1 MNIYKEVKYIKYQIK
16 YINKDI
22 KIQQDKYK
30 SAENAAIIF
39 KYELDNNIINC
50 NEYNRLM
57 RKIRVK
63 LNEIKCDIYNMYI
76 ESINL
81 YNKKLEYKKMI
92 KCILILNSLSNN
104 KRTAQKIE

>member
-1 MNIYKEVKYIKYQIK
+1 MNIYKEVEYIKYQIK

-22 KIQQDKYK
+22 KAQQDKYK

-39 KYELDNNIINC
+39 KYELDNNKITC

-63 LNEIKCDIYNMYI
+63 LNEIKYDIYNMYI

-92 KCILILNSLSNN
+92 KCILLFNSL
-104 KRTAQKIE
+104 KK